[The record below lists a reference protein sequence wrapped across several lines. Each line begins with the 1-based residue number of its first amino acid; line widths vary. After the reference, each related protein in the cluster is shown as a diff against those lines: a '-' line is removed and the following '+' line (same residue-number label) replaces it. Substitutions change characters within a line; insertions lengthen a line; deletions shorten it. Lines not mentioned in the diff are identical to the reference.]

1 MILGLSSTTL
11 VRVLLL
17 NQRRPPSQEK
27 VLAWEF
33 IGKYIFFLADTMPV
47 LLEYYVHWCCVGSDN
62 KLEKISHS
70 EGISGLGRQVEF
82 PIGSYITFF
91 IRGPPNVN
99 GITDL

>member
-33 IGKYIFFLADTMPV
+33 IGKYIFFLA
-47 LLEYYVHWCCVGSDN
+47 H
-62 KLEKISHS
+62 
-70 EGISGLGRQVEF
+70 LGGVRDE
-82 PIGSYITFF
+82 
-91 IRGPPNVN
+91 
-99 GITDL
+99 D

>member
-33 IGKYIFFLADTMPV
+33 IGKYIFFLADTMPIIY
-47 LLEYYVHWCCVGSDN
+47 LEYHINIKKYFCV
-62 KLEKISHS
+62 
-70 EGISGLGRQVEF
+70 
-82 PIGSYITFF
+82 
-91 IRGPPNVN
+91 
-99 GITDL
+99 

>member
-47 LLEYYVHWCCVGSDN
+47 LLEYYVHWLDIYELC
-62 KLEKISHS
+62 
-70 EGISGLGRQVEF
+70 GLFYVEWTED
-82 PIGSYITFF
+82 IYTFF
-91 IRGPPNVN
+91 SMV
-99 GITDL
+99 LF